1 MPASSVHRLNIVRA
15 AAKLFRKNGYSK
27 TGLNE
32 ILAES
37 KAPKGSLYYY
47 FPQGKE
53 QLGEEALR
61 FSARM
66 AVDALEQLRREN
78 TTAASLLRAFAAL
91 LAEWMERSAFRDGC
105 PMATTILETVPQ
117 SAELSLAAREGFAAW
132 RGIFEDMLRS
142 DGAKPDDA
150 VRLANLAIAVLE
162 GSLIQARVAQ
172 DCSPIIESAEEIA
185 TLMSLRSNRPDT

>member
-61 FSARM
+61 YSARM
-66 AVDALEQLRREN
+66 AVDTLEQLRREN
-78 TTAASLLRAFAAL
+78 PTAASLLRAFAAL
-91 LAEWMERSAFRDGC
+91 LAEWMERSEFRDGC

-117 SAELSLAAREGFAAW
+117 SAALTLAAREGFAAW
-132 RGIFEDMLRS
+132 RGIFEDMLRN
-142 DGAKPDDA
+142 DGVKPDDA
-150 VRLANLAIAVLE
+150 LRLANLAIAVLE

-172 DCSPIIESAEEIA
+172 DSNPIIESAEEIA
-185 TLMSLRSNRPDT
+185 DLMSLRSNRP